1 MPADCCCAL
10 SCPVLVICLPHSRG
24 SHPRHHQPPPATSC
38 CSCDPTQK
46 GDGEM
51 GHSQHRLH
59 WGKLD
64 WTMLG
69 LSPYRPISHV
79 LLLNRIQKMKYHINM
94 LTVQNKR
101 EFMIYRRALSE
112 MKFRKILLSPLSR
125 KLALAFKMLPAR
137 NQKVTRIIWKLR
149 GNSARKSRSRPHIN
163 RN

>member
-1 MPADCCCAL
+1 MILLVVVCAGGL
-10 SCPVLVICLPHSRG
+10 LLRAELPSV
-24 SHPRHHQPPPATSC
+24 SYLFTSQPRLAPSPPPATSC

-94 LTVQNKR
+94 LTVQKKR
-101 EFMIYRRALSE
+101 EFMIH
-112 MKFRKILLSPLSR
+112 FVQ
-125 KLALAFKMLPAR
+125 FK
-137 NQKVTRIIWKLR
+137 
-149 GNSARKSRSRPHIN
+149 
-163 RN
+163 

>member
-24 SHPRHHQPPPATSC
+24 SHPSTSPLATSC

-101 EFMIYRRALSE
+101 EFMIHFAPLTPSLMPGLRNPDDCRVSKGEVCCGVPAA
-112 MKFRKILLSPLSR
+112 SPGPR
-125 KLALAFKMLPAR
+125 P
-137 NQKVTRIIWKLR
+137 
-149 GNSARKSRSRPHIN
+149 RSLIR
-163 RN
+163 